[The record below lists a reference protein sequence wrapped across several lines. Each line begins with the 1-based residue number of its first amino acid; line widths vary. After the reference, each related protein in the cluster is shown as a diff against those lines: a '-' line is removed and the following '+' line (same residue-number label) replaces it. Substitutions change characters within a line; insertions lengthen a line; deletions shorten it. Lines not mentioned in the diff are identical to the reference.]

1 VEDRVKVQLQVGQTW
16 EYRAG
21 VGQILDLYLII
32 ELNADGTAQLV
43 DLRSLEH
50 FWNVRVSHSVD
61 PRHGWRILA

>member
-1 VEDRVKVQLQVGQTW
+1 VEDRLRIPLRVGQTW

-21 VGQILDLYLII
+21 GQILDVYLIT

-61 PRHGWRILA
+61 PRRGWRILA